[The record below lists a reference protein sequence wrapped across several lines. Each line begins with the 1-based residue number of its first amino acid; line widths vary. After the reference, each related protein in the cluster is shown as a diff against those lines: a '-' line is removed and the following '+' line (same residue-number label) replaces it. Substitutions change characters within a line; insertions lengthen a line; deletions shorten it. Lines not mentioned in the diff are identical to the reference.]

1 MADYLVEARGVEPL
15 SEDIPT
21 KASPGAASVLIFPSP
36 GSLWQ
41 DTGLGS
47 FICSSIVSKL

>member
-1 MADYLVEARGVEPL
+1 MVDYLVEARGVEPL

-21 KASPGAASVLIFPSP
+21 KASPGAASVLTFPPP

-41 DTGLGS
+41 DTGFGS
-47 FICSSIVSKL
+47 FMFSSVVSKL